1 MNDIQHEDGIT
12 IEHFEKSATH
22 TTNIEGDKIDSVEDY
37 IAEDKQMERNRQS
50 SPFIENDADE
60 DAQTVEEDEEVEDY
74 VSHNYVRDSNNT
86 KNDKQVFQEKMKNIL
101 QEMKVKEIIRDKNS
115 GPNPKQSHPYTM
127 NNRPLTAESMHQA
140 YDQSG
145 SDGYVK
151 DEEEIVEEIQV
162 EEVSDEVKTT
172 MMRMD
177 DRESSVQY
185 EFEPEPEN
193 DTSVEP
199 QPQLENDELQYE
211 EQSSKNIIYRSEDS
225 DTQSRFV
232 YNQVPAM
239 NSKTNDAVS
248 FVQERVQTLKLDEE
262 PQITVNYT
270 EKYNHRPL
278 PAFYNKTIANN
289 IDKTAVNPST
299 SPALTVTQISSQ
311 NSSTS
316 RSRPIRPIYQS
327 SVTLSNQNHTTPN
340 YSSNSVMHYPVRRAY
355 SPREE
360 PMSPTRN
367 ALHIGSQVISEQSG
381 PSFTIFLRRPSS
393 ERHWGFSFHG
403 GAEYGCPPFVN
414 KVTSNGLANHA
425 GLEVGDVIVS
435 ICNSLTVGKTYEQ
448 VKAEILRAGNEL
460 DLILIRRGVDL
471 DKVAQVAPHIMTT
484 SSFGHQSSFDSDSNS
499 QKKLSTRSLTRGRL
513 FRPIQ
518 TKSLRI
524 LEQQLS
530 ISEST
535 GNPVVKPR
543 QNAHEPRI
551 ITSPSYSS
559 SFNKPYGQNVN
570 SQGYTTDIQIKP
582 QQIHHV
588 TTPTTILH
596 PTSNQIINPVQYNS
610 YDYGR
615 TMSNI
620 SPNQWVTTQP
630 IRISNTMNTNNM
642 NNINNRQS
650 YQRTNNVNWVKAVP
664 SNQYSQNDMY
674 SQSTYTM
681 NSYTEQRDSSSTR
694 SIPIYP
700 TSYSPY
706 RYQQ

>member
-1 MNDIQHEDGIT
+1 MNDIKHEDGIT
-12 IEHFEKSATH
+12 VEHIEKSTTH
-22 TTNIEGDKIDSVEDY
+22 TTNIEGDKIDSFEDY
-37 IAEDKQMERNRQS
+37 IVENKQMEQNRQS
-50 SPFIENDADE
+50 SPFIEDDVDE
-60 DAQTVEEDEEVEDY
+60 DAQTVEEDEEVVNY
-74 VSHNYVRDSNNT
+74 VSHNYVRDSNST
-86 KNDKQVFQEKMKNIL
+86 KNDHQVFQEKMKDIL

-115 GPNPKQSHPYTM
+115 GSNPKQSHRYTM
-127 NNRPLTAESMHQA
+127 NNRPLTPEPVHQA
-140 YDQSG
+140 YDESG
-145 SDGYVK
+145 IDSFVK
-151 DEEEIVEEIQV
+151 DEEIVEEIQV
-162 EEVSDEVKTT
+162 EEVSDKVETT
-172 MMRMD
+172 MMRLD

-193 DTSVEP
+193 DISIEP
-199 QPQLENDELQYE
+199 QPQLENDEFQYE

-225 DTQSRFV
+225 DTQSRLV
-232 YNQVPAM
+232 YNEVPAM
-239 NSKTNDAVS
+239 NSKTNDTIS
-248 FVQERVQTLKLDEE
+248 FVQEQVQTLKLDEE

-270 EKYNHRPL
+270 KKYNDRPL
-278 PAFYNKTIANN
+278 PAFNSKTIVNNTDKTIANS
-289 IDKTAVNPST
+289 ST
-299 SPALTVTQISSQ
+299 SPTLTVTQISSH
-311 NSSTS
+311 NSSTT
-316 RSRPIRPIYQS
+316 RSRPVRPIYQS

-360 PMSPTRN
+360 PISPTRN
-367 ALHIGSQVISEQSG
+367 AIHIGSQIISEQSG

-471 DKVAQVAPHIMTT
+471 HKVAQVAPHIMNT

-543 QNAHEPRI
+543 QSAQEPRI
-551 ITSPSYSS
+551 MTSPSYSS
-559 SFNKPYGQNVN
+559 SFNKTYGQNVN
-570 SQGYTTDIQIKP
+570 NQGYITDIQIKP
-582 QQIHHV
+582 QQMHHV

-596 PTSNQIINPVQYNS
+596 PISNQIINPVQYNS

-615 TMSNI
+615 TMSSV

-650 YQRTNNVNWVKAVP
+650 YQQLNNINWVKAVP
-664 SNQYSQNDMY
+664 SNQYSQNDVY

-694 SIPIYP
+694 SVPIYP
-700 TSYSPY
+700 TSHSSY